1 MTLIEDIEN
10 RLRAKLEVEAFQL
23 HDDSEAHKGHAGA
36 ASGGGHFDLMLVSPN
51 FEGLRRVRRHQLVYD
66 ALSDLLPTR
75 IHALSIDARS
85 PSELK

>member
-1 MTLIEDIEN
+1 MTLPEEIEA
-10 RLRAKLEVEAFQL
+10 RLRARVEIEAFQL
-23 HDDSEAHKGHAGA
+23 HDDSQAHKGHAGA
-36 ASGGGHFDLMLVSPN
+36 ASGGGHFDLMLVSPA
-51 FEGLRRVRRHQLVYD
+51 FEGLNRVRRHQLVYD

>member
-36 ASGGGHFDLMLVSPN
+36 ASGGGHFDLMLVSPSL
-51 FEGLRRVRRHQLVYD
+51 EGLSR
-66 ALSDLLPTR
+66 
-75 IHALSIDARS
+75 
-85 PSELK
+85 

>member
-1 MTLIEDIEN
+1 MTLIEEIEA
-10 RLRAKLEVEAFQL
+10 RLKATLTLEAFQL

-51 FEGLRRVRRHQLVYD
+51 FEGLSRVRRHQLVYD

>member
-10 RLRAKLEVEAFQL
+10 RLRAKLEVAAFQL

-51 FEGLRRVRRHQLVYD
+51 FEGLSRVRRHQLVYD